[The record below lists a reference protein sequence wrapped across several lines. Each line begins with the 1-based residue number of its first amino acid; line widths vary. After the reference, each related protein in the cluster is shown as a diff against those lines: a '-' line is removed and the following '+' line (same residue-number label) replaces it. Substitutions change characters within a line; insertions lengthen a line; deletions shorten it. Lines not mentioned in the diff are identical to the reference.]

1 MVATTGAG
9 LVQSREPDKSG
20 SMTTRPRILYAREQ
34 DLCAREFQTLLQDC
48 SLGAIRPAG
57 DPDRLDAMLRGANLI
72 VTARRDEPERPLVGI
87 ARCVTDFSWCCYL
100 SDLAVADAAQG
111 LGIGR
116 GLLEETRRIIG
127 PTVSLM
133 LVSVPEAVGFYRRA
147 GMADM
152 PDGFVFKRER

>member
-1 MVATTGAG
+1 
-9 LVQSREPDKSG
+9 
-20 SMTTRPRILYAREQ
+20 MTEHSRILYAREQ
-34 DLCAREFQTLLQDC
+34 TLSASEFQTLLANC
-48 SLGAIRPAG
+48 TLGAIRPTTDLA
-57 DPDRLDAMLRGANLI
+57 RLDAMLRGANLI
-72 VTARRDEPERPLVGI
+72 VTARRNEPGRPLVGI
-87 ARCVTDFSWCCYL
+87 ARCATDFAWFCYL
-100 SDLAVADAAQG
+100 SDLAVSEQAQG
-111 LGIGR
+111 LGIGK